1 MVSFLVSSFLA
12 SIPSKPQFQNP
23 TTLWN
28 YKFLSGKI
36 RKTLINT
43 TKMYYFKMFTYKIK
57 FRHNIRL
64 NTFRAIHTRKKARFK
79 ASTRESKWS
88 RTSRTASKASTIV
101 VIQGV
106 SFRIV
111 YFETVAVTKLL
122 HILITKYD
130 FYMAKSWSFWYLFL
144 LFQKRFQRGLNCAM
158 KM

>member
-1 MVSFLVSSFLA
+1 MISALVYSFLA

-43 TKMYYFKMFTYKIK
+43 TKMCYFKMFTYKIK

-101 VIQGV
+101 VILSRDKLSTSTTARLLKGALFNRHIYT
-106 SFRIV
+106 FR
-111 YFETVAVTKLL
+111 L
-122 HILITKYD
+122 
-130 FYMAKSWSFWYLFL
+130 
-144 LFQKRFQRGLNCAM
+144 
-158 KM
+158 